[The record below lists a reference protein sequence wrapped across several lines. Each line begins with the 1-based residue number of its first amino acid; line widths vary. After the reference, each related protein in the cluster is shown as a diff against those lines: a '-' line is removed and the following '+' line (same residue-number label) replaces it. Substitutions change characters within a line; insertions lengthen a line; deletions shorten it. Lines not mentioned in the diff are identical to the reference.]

1 MNVEQQIKQA
11 IEQFVKHVP
20 QPNLEAD
27 SAQVA
32 LTHYI
37 YRALEGVSVGTYNRD
52 QLNFFTVFD
61 GEEHK

>member
-11 IEQFVKHVP
+11 IEQFVDRCP
-20 QPNLEAD
+20 QPNLEAE

-32 LTHYI
+32 LTHCI
-37 YRALEGVSVGTYNRD
+37 YKALEGVSVGTYNKD

-61 GEEHK
+61 GEKHK

>member
-1 MNVEQQIKQA
+1 MNVEQQIKHA
-11 IEQFVKHVP
+11 IEKFVKDCP

-37 YRALEGVSVGTYNRD
+37 YKSLEGISIGTYNRD

-61 GEEHK
+61 EGEHK